1 MCGRSRDG
9 ERTTCATARMPGR
22 FRLWTMVMRRLLRV
36 LIVGLVV
43 ALTGDGLLLLLL
55 CKWGSGNV
63 RG

>member
-22 FRLWTMVMRRLLRV
+22 FRLWTMLMRRLLRV
-36 LIVGLVV
+36 LVVSLVVV
-43 ALTGDGLLLLLL
+43 ALAGDGGRLLLL
-55 CKWGSGNV
+55 WGSGIV